1 MGKTKNPLS
10 LQTVPRYVSKDA
22 KTQSSASCNEGS
34 GNVEKRKTNPIQ
46 LRLVWPQRCASQS
59 TTAVQIVIEY
69 HACYNLAKKSP
80 KTDPTKVCDR
90 LQRED
95 RGHKRHK
102 TEKGQNDSPILGP
115 ILEST
120 KAPNVFKKLNEKK
133 GSEPNEGGGKIIPK
147 LVSKWDPRA
156 IRKHTF
162 SGWYGFLDF

>member
-1 MGKTKNPLS
+1 MD
-10 LQTVPRYVSKDA
+10 SK
-22 KTQSSASCNEGS
+22 
-34 GNVEKRKTNPIQ
+34 
-46 LRLVWPQRCASQS
+46 
-59 TTAVQIVIEY
+59 
-69 HACYNLAKKSP
+69 
-80 KTDPTKVCDR
+80 KVYDR

-95 RGHKRHK
+95 RKHNRHK
-102 TEKGQNDSPILGP
+102 TKKHQIYSPILGP